1 VSGPSDVD
9 VLEVGRRGPSRRA
22 VLLVVVP
29 LVALLAALLFVDQK
43 ARAAETSRVDGCAA
57 RTHAALQVAGEQMSG
72 ILNYV
77 RPVWAYETA
86 PHVHRSLMGMVSR
99 TARHARA
106 PLQRVRRDCA
116 AVEVLSLHSGLR
128 AHRDACV
135 AVLDAYAR
143 FLRAITGDG
152 DVASGAWPDDDELAC

>member
-1 VSGPSDVD
+1 VSGPPDVD
-9 VLEVGRRGPSRRA
+9 VLEVGRRGPSRRT

-29 LVALLAALLFVDQK
+29 LVALLAALLVVDQK
-43 ARAAETSRVDGCAA
+43 ARAAETSRVEGCAA
-57 RTHAALQVAGEQMSG
+57 RTHAAIHVASERMSG

-99 TARHARA
+99 TALHAGSS
-106 PLQRVRRDCA
+106 LVQVRRSCA
-116 AVEVLSLHSGLR
+116 AVDVLAVHPGIR

-143 FLRAITGDG
+143 FLRAVTGDG
-152 DVASGAWPDDDELAC
+152 DVASGNWPDDELAC